1 MLRDSKIAKYIE
13 TPAFSPT
20 APLYSLT
27 ECLGLPHAAAV
38 WRSALRAVFNEK
50 RQAGQSKTPT
60 TRLSLS
66 DLVMEPKRK
75 KKQAVSGRKKR
86 DHN

>member
-13 TPAFSPT
+13 TPAFSPK

-27 ECLGLPHAAAV
+27 EYLGLPHAAAV
-38 WRSALRAVFNEK
+38 WRGALRTLFNEK
-50 RQAGQSKTPT
+50 RQAWQSKTPT

-66 DLVMEPKRK
+66 DLAMEPKRK
-75 KKQAVSGRKKR
+75 KKGGEWAEEK
-86 DHN
+86 